1 MYFSILIA
9 KNGVITVS
17 YMMDSFSNL
26 QSMAVPGDTI
36 YTIRRLGD
44 KTLQVTNQYTK
55 PEKQIRVLNAKPI
68 VSNQETTTHNSG
80 LSIDK
85 DNLGIPF

>member
-1 MYFSILIA
+1 MYFYVLID
-9 KNGVITVS
+9 KNEVVTVS
-17 YMMDSFSNL
+17 YMNSFSHL
-26 QSMAVPGDTI
+26 KSIAAPGDTVYI
-36 YTIRRLGD
+36 IRQLED

-68 VSNQETTTHNSG
+68 VSNQETTTHNPG